1 METNEGYPDI
11 DLLPKIA
18 DIFHVSID
26 YLLKDHD
33 DFKEIDKLD
42 IVSYIP
48 WVISLIGVLTFYTF
62 SALSIPVLF
71 NFIIYYFIINFSYR
85 FLKQYTDR
93 KNGHTLVKLNTISHF
108 FVCSSLLSQLFY
120 SIYIISIT
128 GRFIARTDIDINTLV
143 SGEILFPFVISYLI
157 TAVYCFIHYKEHN
170 KQEYCQK

>member
-1 METNEGYPDI
+1 M
-11 DLLPKIA
+11 PKIA

-42 IVSYIP
+42 IVSYLP
-48 WVISLIGVLTFYTF
+48 WVISLIGVLTFYVF

-108 FVCSSLLSQLFY
+108 FVCSSLLSQILY
-120 SIYIISIT
+120 SLVIMSIT
-128 GRFIARTDIDINTLV
+128 GNFIIGKNIDMNMGMISSV
-143 SGEILFPFVISYLI
+143 EIVLPFVLSYI
-157 TAVYCFIHYKEHN
+157 TSAVYCFIHYKEHN
-170 KQEYCQK
+170 KEEYCQK